1 MKYLIISISEKI
13 SVSMQ
18 KLVQILPQR
27 NALHE
32 FENSNNQNTN
42 NYKYNITKATNN
54 IETNQWGFLSVR
66 FIVQSTAE

>member
-32 FENSNNQNTN
+32 FENCNNQNTN
-42 NYKYNITKATNN
+42 NYEYNITKATNN
-54 IETNQWGFLSVR
+54 IETNQRGFLAVR
-66 FIVQSTAE
+66 FIVQSTSK